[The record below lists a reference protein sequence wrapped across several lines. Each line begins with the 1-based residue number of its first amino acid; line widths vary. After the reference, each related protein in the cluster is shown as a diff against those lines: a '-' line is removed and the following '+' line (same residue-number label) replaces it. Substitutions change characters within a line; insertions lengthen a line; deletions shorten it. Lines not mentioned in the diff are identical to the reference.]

1 LAWFLYYKSVH
12 NIFTTM
18 AKVKLTAAEAEG
30 FVSVV
35 NSLIEAYC
43 EKHSDEHDFDS
54 ESIGYTDDGEIIAA
68 NGDDLADVLE
78 WVNGEII
85 PDLIGK

>member
-1 LAWFLYYKSVH
+1 
-12 NIFTTM
+12 M

-30 FVSVV
+30 FASVV

-43 EKHSDEHDFDS
+43 EKYPDEHDFDS
-54 ESIGYTDDGEIIAA
+54 ESIGLTDDGEIIAA

-78 WVNGEII
+78 WVNSEII

>member
-1 LAWFLYYKSVH
+1 MAWFLRCNGVH

-18 AKVKLTAAEAEG
+18 AKVTLTAAETDG

-54 ESIGYTDDGEIIAA
+54 ESIGYTDNGEIISA
-68 NGDDLADVLE
+68 NGDDLADVLN
-78 WVNGEII
+78 WVNGEVI

>member
-1 LAWFLYYKSVH
+1 
-12 NIFTTM
+12 M
-18 AKVKLTAAEAEG
+18 AKVNLTAAEAEG

-43 EKHSDEHDFDS
+43 EKYPDDYDFDS
-54 ESIGYTDDGEIIAA
+54 ASIGCTDDGEIVAA

-85 PDLIGK
+85 PDLVINECNRSVR